1 MAHIPL
7 FQSKSVVVYSNDILQ
22 EKHEDFEIF
31 AKYYQINFENF
42 VVLSLKNFEERK

>member
-1 MAHIPL
+1 MAHMPL

-22 EKHEDFEIF
+22 EKYEDFEIF